1 MTNKEILLKFEEIKE
16 QLTIAI
22 MFVDRHSIG
31 YKYLQKSLS
40 DLEKTTVALKEK
52 IKSDMIAY
60 NSEKLLINLK
70 IALSE
75 EVNDE
80 DIDLEDDTED
90 EEPEEELDLEE
101 LLKAKGKTVSFE
113 DFLKSVLK

>member
-22 MFVDRHSIG
+22 MFVDRYSLG

-40 DLEKTTVALKEK
+40 DLEKTTVALREK

-70 IALSE
+70 IALNENLDEE
-75 EVNDE
+75 EV
-80 DIDLEDDTED
+80 DLEDDEDD
-90 EEPEEELDLEE
+90 EESEEELGLEE
-101 LLKAKGKTVSFE
+101 LLKAKGKVVTFE
-113 DFLKSVLK
+113 DFLKNILK